1 MPVALSLNLIFDLL
15 VARYKFGR
23 EPLKILRD
31 VMKPFQA
38 AIKRGW
44 VSLIASNLLS
54 VILLI
59 TAGKHVIN
67 QRSNADKLVCIQL
80 GANAGEV

>member
-1 MPVALSLNLIFDLL
+1 
-15 VARYKFGR
+15 
-23 EPLKILRD
+23 
-31 VMKPFQA
+31 MKPFQA

-80 GANAGEV
+80 GGNAGEV